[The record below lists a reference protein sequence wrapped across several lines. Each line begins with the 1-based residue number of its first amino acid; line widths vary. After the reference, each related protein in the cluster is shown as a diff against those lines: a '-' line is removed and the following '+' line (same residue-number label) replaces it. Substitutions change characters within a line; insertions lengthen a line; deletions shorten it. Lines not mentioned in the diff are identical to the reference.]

1 MVAPQC
7 FHPNMHGGVL
17 KAKGGTMMGLYTD
30 GFLKKLR
37 NDIDID
43 LVISRLRLERRDSKK
58 FLRFR
63 CPLCHGFHTATNAKT
78 NLARCFDCQRNFNPI
93 DLVMAV
99 TARSFV
105 QTVEFLKNHITDS
118 HRS

>member
-1 MVAPQC
+1 
-7 FHPNMHGGVL
+7 
-17 KAKGGTMMGLYTD
+17 MMGLYTA
-30 GFLKKLR
+30 GFLTKLR

-63 CPLCHGFHTATNAKT
+63 CPVCHGFHTATNAKT
-78 NLARCFDCQRNFNPI
+78 NLARCFDCRRNFNPI

-99 TARSFV
+99 TARNFV
-105 QTVEFLKNHITDS
+105 QTVEFLKNHISDS
-118 HRS
+118 QTS